1 MIDASH
7 VISQSDRRWGQAILG
22 SGKRTIASSGC
33 LLCCLVMASNAMRGT
48 NVGVIQANE
57 MILGAGGFAGSG
69 LNFRK
74 AAKVLG
80 LDQVYVGQYY
90 VKEAAAAIANG
101 DLAVFGIDYKEGSS
115 SGLSDADHFVLG
127 VGVDGSGSW
136 RIADPATGL
145 LGLLPQTEK
154 TIYRG
159 PHAVICEMRILTP
172 LGVVVANA

>member
-22 SGKRTIASSGC
+22 SGKRTVASSGC

-90 VKEAAAAIANG
+90 VKEAAVAIANG

-172 LGVVVANA
+172 LGGVVANA